1 MSAQNTAQN
10 LEKKVQDIYG
20 FLDIAHPEAGCALNF
35 STPLE
40 LLIASILSAQ
50 CTDERVNTVTEKLFQ
65 KYTLASDYA
74 QADIETLEE
83 EVHPTGFYRNKAKAI
98 KDCTIALVERFDGS
112 IPDTMEDLVSLPGIG
127 RKTANLVRSCAFKM
141 PGIIVDTHVLRL
153 SGRLG
158 LSDKKNADRVE
169 MDLRAITP
177 EDRWSQLSYLLI
189 FHGRKICKAKKPL
202 CEKCPVTDLCVYFGE
217 RNAPV

>member
-1 MSAQNTAQN
+1 MSTQATHT
-10 LEKKVQDIYG
+10 LEKKVRDIYDI
-20 FLDIAHPEAGCALNF
+20 LDRTHPEAGCALNF

-50 CTDERVNTVTEKLFQ
+50 CTDERVNTVTEDLFQ
-65 KYTLASDYA
+65 KYTMASDYA
-74 QADIETLEE
+74 QAEIETLEE
-83 EVHPTGFYRNKAKAI
+83 EVHPTGFYKNKAKAI
-98 KDCTIALVERFDGS
+98 KDCTTALVKRFDGS
-112 IPDTMEDLVSLPGIG
+112 VPDAMDDLVSLPGIG

-158 LSDKKNADRVE
+158 LSEKKNADKVE

-177 EDRWSQLSYLLI
+177 EDRWSRLSYLLI

-202 CEKCPVTDLCVYFGE
+202 CDTCPVVNHCVYYE
-217 RNAPV
+217 AQNAAE

>member
-1 MSAQNTAQN
+1 MSAQTTQN
-10 LEKKVQDIYG
+10 LKKKVRDIYDI
-20 FLDIAHPEAGCALNF
+20 LDTAHPEAGCALNF

-50 CTDERVNTVTEKLFQ
+50 CTDERVNTVTEELFQ
-65 KYTLASDYA
+65 KYTFASDYA
-74 QADIETLEE
+74 QAEIETLEE

-98 KDCTIALVERFDGS
+98 KDCTAALVDRFDGS
-112 IPDTMEDLVSLPGIG
+112 VPDAMEDLVSLPGIG
-127 RKTANLVRSCAFKM
+127 RKTANLVRACAFKK

-158 LSDKKNADRVE
+158 LSTEKKADKVE
-169 MDLRAITP
+169 MDLREITP
-177 EDRWSQLSYLLI
+177 EDRWSRLSYLLI

-202 CEKCPVTDLCVYFGE
+202 CEKCPTTGLCIYFE
-217 RNAPV
+217 EQNAAV